1 MGRGQILLVAVGI
14 CLVVLIYLAPS
25 MPTTTANVGE
35 ESAMEASAAPAYDIA
50 QDLTEARN
58 GMTPETLQ
66 LIDELEATMEGAD
79 DASKAATLDSLSK
92 VLDGM
97 RKPDAG
103 AIYLAQ
109 KAELTNDLED
119 WKVLG
124 ERYMVLGKYFEGD
137 QNRKSAWFQE
147 CIRSY
152 RNANELA
159 PEDIDVQIDLGVA
172 LVEGATYT
180 GGMPMEGIGYLRKAV
195 ELDPTNPKGHFY
207 LGYFSERSGQL
218 DKALE
223 RYAKVLELDP
233 ENKQTHLYLAQVH
246 EKMDNKAGAI
256 EHLNEFR
263 ASLTD
268 PKSIAEVD
276 RQIETLQN

>member
-1 MGRGQILLVAVGI
+1 
-14 CLVVLIYLAPS
+14 
-25 MPTTTANVGE
+25 MPTTTAGVGDGI
-35 ESAMEASAAPAYDIA
+35 SMEAATDAAYDVS

-58 GMTPETLQ
+58 GFTAEALKR
-66 LIDELEATMEGAD
+66 IDDLEATLEGAD
-79 DASKAATLDSLSK
+79 DAAKASTLDSLSK
-92 VLDGM
+92 MLDGM
-97 RKPDAG
+97 QKPDAA
-103 AIYLAQ
+103 AIYLTQ
-109 KAELTNDLED
+109 KAELTNDVED

-137 QNRKSAWFQE
+137 QNRKSAWFTQ
-147 CIRSY
+147 CIKAY
-152 RNANELA
+152 RKANELA
-159 PEDIDVQIDLGVA
+159 PEDLDVQIDLGVA

-195 ELDPTNPKGHFY
+195 EVDPTNPKGHFY

-218 DKALE
+218 EKALE
-223 RYAKVLELDP
+223 RYTTVLELDP
-233 ENKQTHLYLAQVH
+233 DNKQTHLYLAQVH

-263 ASLTD
+263 ASLND